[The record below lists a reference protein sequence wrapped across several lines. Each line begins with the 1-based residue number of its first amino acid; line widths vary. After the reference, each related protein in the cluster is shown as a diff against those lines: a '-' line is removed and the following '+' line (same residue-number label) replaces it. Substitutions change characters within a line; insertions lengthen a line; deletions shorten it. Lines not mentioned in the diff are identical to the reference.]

1 MTYVKEECS
10 RMSGS
15 FNGQQGNK
23 FFAHVNGIYYTLEY
37 IIVLVYACCV
47 YVTPEPPTNVTLSA
61 SGNGVIRSGS
71 DVIIPASVVNVSF
84 SLHCHVDTNETLY
97 YQWWSGGVLIG
108 FGYDRET
115 LSVVSSDPWNVTGSY
130 QCIVSNIAGQA
141 SPTAI
146 SVLISKLMCTNVLMY
161 ITCYLVKQLY

>member
-1 MTYVKEECS
+1 MT
-10 RMSGS
+10 GS
-15 FNGQQGNK
+15 LNVQQGK
-23 FFAHVNGIYYTLEY
+23 KILAHVDSCVLWYCTLS
-37 IIVLVYACCV
+37 IVVHVCACCFPSV
-47 YVTPEPPTNVTLSA
+47 HVTPGPPTNVTLSA

-71 DVIIPASVVNVSF
+71 DVIIPASAVNVSF
-84 SLHCHVDTNETLY
+84 SLHCHVDTNEAMY

-108 FGYDRET
+108 SGYDRET

-146 SVLISKLMCTNVLMY
+146 SVLISKLMCTNV
-161 ITCYLVKQLY
+161 